1 MSAYT
6 LGSLVEY
13 LMPSASLK
21 PANGFRVGEKYTHE
35 EVYRGLAVGNA
46 GGIRPCIGQGG
57 VLRRLVV
64 MTSVPTARILSEN
77 PYHDRVEGDVL
88 VYTAAG
94 REGDQAISGMNRR
107 LVEQLDTPFPIYGF
121 QNSGNRRDKDLGS
134 RRWEFL
140 GLLQYLRHYKESQID
155 TRGQAREAL
164 VFEMYIHREPVPIV
178 PEFDLKISAE
188 LLHGFQKTQRP
199 DKDDRAIAGNT
210 VTLGAHHSVTE
221 IEAEQIRR
229 VMLNLPPQKFEHLIK
244 QVLECTGFEKVSVT
258 RYSQDGGVDVNAFAG
273 PSFWPVRNML
283 VQVQAKRWLH
293 TVGRREV
300 AELRGSLQPF
310 SKGAIV
316 TTSHYSK
323 SAVIEAA
330 EAGKNPIALVDGH
343 EFASLVGSLKLSI
356 G

>member
-1 MSAYT
+1 LESLAEHCMSN
-6 LGSLVEY
+6 
-13 LMPSASLK
+13 ASSK
-21 PANGFRVGEKYTHE
+21 PATAFRVGEKYTHE

-46 GGIRPCIGQGG
+46 GGIRPCIGKDGE
-57 VLRRLVV
+57 LRRLVV

-94 REGDQAISGMNRR
+94 REGDQAISGMNKR
-107 LVEQLDTPFPIYGF
+107 LVEQLDRPFPIYGF
-121 QNSGNRRDKDLGS
+121 QNIGSRRDKNLGS

-140 GLLQYLRHYKESQID
+140 GLLQYLRHYKETQVD
-155 TRGQAREAL
+155 TRGKTREAL
-164 VFEMYIHREPVPIV
+164 IFEMHVHREPNVIAPK
-178 PEFDLKISAE
+178 FDSKISAE
-188 LLHGFQKTQRP
+188 VLHNFQKTEKP
-199 DKDDRAIAGNT
+199 NKEDRAIVAH
-210 VTLGAHHSVTE
+210 TLTLPPQFRPLGGL
-221 IEAEQIRR
+221 EAEQIRR
-229 VMLNLPPQKFEHLIK
+229 VMLNLQPQKFEHLIK
-244 QVLECTGFEKVSVT
+244 RVLESTGFEKVSVT

-273 PSFWPVRNML
+273 PIFWPARSLL

-310 SKGAIV
+310 ARGAIV

-330 EAGKNPIALVDGH
+330 EAGKNPIVLVDGH
-343 EFASLVGSLKLSI
+343 EFASIVGSLKI
-356 G
+356 AIE